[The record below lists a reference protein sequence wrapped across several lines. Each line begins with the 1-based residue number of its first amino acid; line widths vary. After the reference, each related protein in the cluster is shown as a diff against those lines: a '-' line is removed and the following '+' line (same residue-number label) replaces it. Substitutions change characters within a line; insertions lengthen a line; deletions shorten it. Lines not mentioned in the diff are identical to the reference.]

1 MEEHESGDGEM
12 TEKAE
17 QASELSFEDIEE
29 MVDEALA
36 LPPAV
41 EFKIPVSPFFI
52 AFAEGPKK

>member
-1 MEEHESGDGEM
+1 MGENESRNEERIEHAPDIP
-12 TEKAE
+12 
-17 QASELSFEDIEE
+17 FEDVEK